1 MPPSSEP
8 QTGSLDDLVGVIDR
22 LAALRPT
29 DHKLAEHELAE
40 HEPVKQIFKGQR
52 LVIALAGPPASG
64 KSTIAAILQ
73 RRLGPTSTILPM
85 DGFHHDNDWLEARG
99 LRHRKGAPDTFDVT
113 ALTHLLTRLRANLRA
128 NLRASPRDGNDG
140 PRLPQPVAKP
150 KPMSVPTFDRTHDR
164 VVPDGSVI
172 TADHRIILVE
182 GNYLLLDQAPW
193 QTLSPLFDLR
203 VMLEVPVATLR
214 SRLEARWRDLGH
226 DAAEIASKVDGN
238 DLPNARLVIETT
250 SKMDFILSTS
260 PESA

>member
-8 QTGSLDDLVGVIDR
+8 QTGSLDDLVGVIGR
-22 LAALRPT
+22 LAALHPT
-29 DHKLAEHELAE
+29 EHKLADHKLAEHKLAE
-40 HEPVKQIFKGQR
+40 HEPVEQIFKGQR

-73 RRLGPTSTILPM
+73 RRLGPASTILPM
-85 DGFHHDNDWLEARG
+85 DGFHHDNDWLEVRG
-99 LRHRKGAPDTFDVT
+99 LRHRKGAPDTFDVA
-113 ALTHLLTRLRANLRA
+113 ALTRLLTRLRA
-128 NLRASPRDGNDG
+128 SPRDRIDG

-150 KPMSVPTFDRTHDR
+150 MPISVPTFDRTHDR

-182 GNYLLLDQAPW
+182 GNYLLLDQDPW
-193 QTLSPLFDLR
+193 KKLAPLFDLR
-203 VMLEVPVATLR
+203 VMLEVPIATLR

-260 PESA
+260 PDSA

>member
-8 QTGSLDDLVGVIDR
+8 QTGSLDDLVGVIGR

-29 DHKLAEHELAE
+29 DHKLAEHELTE

-99 LRHRKGAPDTFDVT
+99 LRHRKGAPETFDVS
-113 ALTHLLTRLRANLRA
+113 ALTSLLTRLRDRI
-128 NLRASPRDGNDG
+128 DG

-150 KPMSVPTFDRTHDR
+150 KPMAVPTFDRTHDR

-250 SKMDFILSTS
+250 SKMEFILSTS

>member
-8 QTGSLDDLVGVIDR
+8 QTGSLDDLVGVIGR
-22 LAALRPT
+22 LAALRPVE
-29 DHKLAEHELAE
+29 HKLAEHEPAE
-40 HEPVKQIFKGQR
+40 QIVWGQR

-85 DGFHHDNDWLEARG
+85 DGFHHDNDWLEVRG
-99 LRHRKGAPDTFDVT
+99 LRHRKGAPDTFDVA
-113 ALTHLLTRLRANLRA
+113 ALTRLLTRLRANLRA
-128 NLRASPRDGNDG
+128 SPRDRIDG
-140 PRLPQPVAKP
+140 PHLPQPVARP
-150 KPMSVPTFDRTHDR
+150 KPISVPTFDRTHDR

-182 GNYLLLDQAPW
+182 GNYLLLDQDPW
-193 QTLSPLFDLR
+193 KKLAPLFDLR
-203 VMLEVPVATLR
+203 VMLEVPIATLR

-226 DAAEIASKVDGN
+226 DATEIASKVDGN

-260 PESA
+260 PDSA